1 MRIGRHSLKS
11 LITALTPESI
21 GYSKRVGRFSD
32 LSLPLRAF
40 PQHCVAVT
48 YDARVL
54 KELQQRV
61 LLPIYTVFPT
71 PNSLQRYIFFRHSKT
86 EDKKSDLS
94 TLKSRLLF
102 CVGVDGFEPPTLCL

>member
-71 PNSLQRYIFFRHSKT
+71 PNSLQRYIFFRHSKA
-86 EDKKSDLS
+86 EDKKKRPFNIE
-94 TLKSRLLF
+94 KSLTF
-102 CVGVDGFEPPTLCL
+102 LCGR

>member
-1 MRIGRHSLKS
+1 MLGKNKDSDKNCSTQHAGTMRIGRHSLKS

-54 KELQQRV
+54 KE
-61 LLPIYTVFPT
+61 
-71 PNSLQRYIFFRHSKT
+71 
-86 EDKKSDLS
+86 
-94 TLKSRLLF
+94 
-102 CVGVDGFEPPTLCL
+102 

>member
-1 MRIGRHSLKS
+1 MLDKNKVLDKNRSARNTRTMRKCRHSSKS

-21 GYSKRVGRFSD
+21 RYSTRVGRFSD

-40 PQHCVAVT
+40 PQLYVAVT
-48 YDARVL
+48 YDARVP

-71 PNSLQRYIFFRHSKT
+71 PNSLQRYIFF
-86 EDKKSDLS
+86 
-94 TLKSRLLF
+94 
-102 CVGVDGFEPPTLCL
+102 